1 MSALEEFA
9 RQYGYAFLFGGV
21 LLENAGLPVPGE
33 TAVLISGFLASP
45 AGGGHFPVLGVILV
59 TFVAAV
65 LGDNIGFWLG
75 REWARPRLQNGRR
88 FLFLTPKALQLAES
102 YFDRYGVWTIFF
114 ARFITGLRVVGALAA
129 GTAGM
134 PWLRF
139 LAANAAGALAWSVT
153 MTLLG
158 YFFGHSLDLL
168 HKWLGRGALIVLA
181 CVAVLVVLPLLLR
194 HLRGQRPEIWQRMF
208 RAQIWVGLV
217 AALLEVVFIALLVWM
232 ARPPEEAESD
242 QDVDIQVR
250 HRLRPFLL
258 EMPYANVLVE
268 FGRYAGSLPVAAG
281 VTLLVGFY
289 LRRRGR
295 GWPPLV
301 AMFGALIMS
310 EALGLILHGLLH
322 HRGLHAV
329 EGLPWPDNIV
339 EVAPLRALAVFG
351 MAVYLLGREVR
362 LARFILY
369 GLAAILV
376 LSVGW
381 CSLLAY
387 HHRLTRLLLEYAAGS
402 VIVFTA
408 IWWLEGYSGLWPAP
422 HDQATVDHA
431 DRPLADVPANPGGD
445 PPAPPQR

>member
-45 AGGGHFPVLGVILV
+45 AGGGHFHVLGVILV

-65 LGDNIGFWLG
+65 LGG
-75 REWARPRLQNGRR
+75 
-88 FLFLTPKALQLAES
+88 
-102 YFDRYGVWTIFF
+102 
-114 ARFITGLRVVGALAA
+114 
-129 GTAGM
+129 
-134 PWLRF
+134 
-139 LAANAAGALAWSVT
+139 
-153 MTLLG
+153 
-158 YFFGHSLDLL
+158 
-168 HKWLGRGALIVLA
+168 
-181 CVAVLVVLPLLLR
+181 LPLLLR

-232 ARPPEEAESD
+232 ARPPEEIETD

-281 VTLLVGFY
+281 VTLLLGLY

-301 AMFGALIMS
+301 AMFGALIGS

-351 MAVYLLGREVR
+351 MAVYLLGREV
-362 LARFILY
+362 
-369 GLAAILV
+369 
-376 LSVGW
+376 
-381 CSLLAY
+381 
-387 HHRLTRLLLEYAAGS
+387 
-402 VIVFTA
+402 
-408 IWWLEGYSGLWPAP
+408 
-422 HDQATVDHA
+422 
-431 DRPLADVPANPGGD
+431 
-445 PPAPPQR
+445 

>member
-45 AGGGHFPVLGVILV
+45 AGGGHLHVLGVILV

-139 LAANAAGALAWSVT
+139 LAANAGGALAWSVT

-181 CVAVLVVLPLLLR
+181 CVVVLFVLPLLLS
-194 HLRGQRPEIWQRMF
+194 HLRKQRPEMWQRMVHG
-208 RAQIWVGLV
+208 QIWVGMV
-217 AALLEVVFIALLVWM
+217 AAILEVIFIGLLVWM
-232 ARPPEEAESD
+232 ARPDLEPD
-242 QDVDIQVR
+242 WPRDVDVQVR

-258 EMPYANVLVE
+258 EMPYASVLVE
-268 FGRYAGSLPVAAG
+268 FGRYAGSLPITAG
-281 VTLLVGFY
+281 VSLLLSLY
-289 LRRRGR
+289 LWRRGR
-295 GWPPLV
+295 RWQEVLAICGVLLV
-301 AMFGALIMS
+301 S
-310 EALGLILHGLLH
+310 EALGLILHGLLQ
-322 HRGLHAV
+322 HRGLHTP

-339 EVAPLRALAVFG
+339 EVAPLRAFAVFG
-351 MAVYLLGREVR
+351 TAAYLLGREGR
-362 LARFILY
+362 RGRMPLY
-369 GLAAILV
+369 GLAALLV

-387 HHRLTRLLLEYAAGS
+387 NHRLTKLLLEYAAGG
-402 VIVFTA
+402 VIVFTV
-408 IWWLEGYSGLWPAP
+408 IWWLEGYSGLWPGP
-422 HDQATVDHA
+422 HTQPTVD
-431 DRPLADVPANPGGD
+431 PANR
-445 PPAPPQR
+445 PPADAPENPGRVPLPPLQR